1 MLLLFILYIITIQTK
16 QYYIYILGLTK
27 VCSIDNIN
35 KIITNVKNLE
45 HFIDV
50 QPQLKHCLLKQLSEH
65 VVLNVSS
72 TYYLQQLK
80 HYYST
85 YLIILVR

>member
-1 MLLLFILYIITIQTK
+1 M
-16 QYYIYILGLTK
+16 
-27 VCSIDNIN
+27 CSIDNIN

-72 TYYLQQLK
+72 TYYL
-80 HYYST
+80 
-85 YLIILVR
+85 R